1 MNLILCQIRLFIF
14 KLKISLRQTQP
25 SSSTVY
31 VRANLSF
38 KSKRYLFRIMRK
50 PRMNKKTAYLS
61 AGVDS
66 FYLLVIFLKSKNLNK
81 FEVKH
86 RTNFDSFLSVV
97 IFSSYNSSWLL
108 LPAFLLFRGSSLCKN
123 CFSLTKINP
132 NESSDGY

>member
-1 MNLILCQIRLFIF
+1 MLYTKHRIGARAL
-14 KLKISLRQTQP
+14 KLKISLRRTQP

-66 FYLLVIFLKSKNLNK
+66 FYLLVIFLESKNLNK
-81 FEVKH
+81 FEVRH
-86 RTNFDSFLSVV
+86 RTNVDSFLSVV
-97 IFSSYNSSWLL
+97 TFSSYNSCWSL
-108 LPAFLLFRGSSLCKN
+108 LPAFLLFRGSSLC
-123 CFSLTKINP
+123 
-132 NESSDGY
+132 E